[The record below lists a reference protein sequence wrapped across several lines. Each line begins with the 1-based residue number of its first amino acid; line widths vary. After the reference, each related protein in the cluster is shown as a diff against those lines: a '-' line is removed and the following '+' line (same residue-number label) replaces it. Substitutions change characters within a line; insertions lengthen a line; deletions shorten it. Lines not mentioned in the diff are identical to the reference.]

1 MEEAQLAWV
10 WLSETGRACACVS
23 GRRVSVGPLTT
34 MMYMDGRVDGDIG
47 YGRCVCGLITHQTC
61 VRLRSLSVDVS
72 VDVHTDV
79 SVEVYVNVYTD
90 VYVSVWM
97 EIWMYSRHE
106 MAG

>member
-79 SVEVYVNVYTD
+79 SVESLCECLYRCICERVDGDMD
-90 VYVSVWM
+90 VQST
-97 EIWMYSRHE
+97 
-106 MAG
+106 